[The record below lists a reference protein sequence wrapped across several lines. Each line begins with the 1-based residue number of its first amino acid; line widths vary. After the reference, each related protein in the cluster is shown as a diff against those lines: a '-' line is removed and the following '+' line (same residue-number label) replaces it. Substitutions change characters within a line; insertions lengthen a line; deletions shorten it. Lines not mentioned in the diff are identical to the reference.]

1 MRNSGGA
8 GSAAAVHQHVD
19 LLCRATLACVG
30 LAGNRD
36 KVAVALCRGQ
46 PDDMDRFN
54 IRLRPLQYLYRQSYN
69 LGFCIG
75 VRINTVCSFQTMSI
89 SLSRQAALTLT
100 QQLAERLAERIRT
113 RLLPAGARLPSVR
126 ECARQQ
132 GVSPYT
138 VVAAYDLLQA
148 QGLVEARPQRGFY
161 VRDIVQNP
169 LQAQD
174 GKAQSAIKTE
184 VREALLDLA
193 PGSRINASMLIRGMF
208 VESVAGKP
216 QPGAGV
222 LPAEW
227 LDAGFLAA
235 AMRKVTSG
243 PALRETL
250 VRYGDPMGDSSLREA
265 LARRMQRIGIAASPT
280 QIITTMGATQAL
292 DIVSRALLQPGDP
305 VMVEEPGWAVE
316 YARLAAMGMRVLP
329 VPRRPEGPDMAVM
342 QRYCETLAPKLYVS
356 VSVLHNPTGYTL
368 SAASAHDVLQ
378 MAQRYG
384 FYVVEDDTY
393 CHIAPDHAPRVT
405 VLDRLQRSIYVSGFA
420 KVLVPNWRLGYLA
433 APPELVERL
442 LDTKLLSTLSTPTPM
457 EQALALC
464 MEQGQLRRHAERL
477 RQHLAQARTRS
488 VALAQAAGC
497 RFVAEPAGMF
507 GWVDTGVDT
516 EVLTQRLLDE
526 GYMIAPGVMFHASR
540 GSSTCMRINFATT
553 QDAAFWRVFERV
565 VGRMRELG

>member
-1 MRNSGGA
+1 
-8 GSAAAVHQHVD
+8 
-19 LLCRATLACVG
+19 
-30 LAGNRD
+30 
-36 KVAVALCRGQ
+36 
-46 PDDMDRFN
+46 
-54 IRLRPLQYLYRQSYN
+54 
-69 LGFCIG
+69 
-75 VRINTVCSFQTMSI
+75 MSI

-169 LQAQD
+169 LQMPE
-174 GKAQSAIKTE
+174 GKAHIAINEGAVNTP
-184 VREALLDLA
+184 VGIP
-193 PGSRINASMLIRGMF
+193 PGTRINATMLIRGMF

-227 LDAGFLAA
+227 LDAGFLVA

-243 PALRETL
+243 QALRESL
-250 VRYGDPMGDSSLREA
+250 VRYGEPMGDSRLREA
-265 LARRMQRIGIAASPT
+265 LARRLQRIGIAAGPG
-280 QIITTMGATQAL
+280 QIITTLGATQAL

-329 VPRRPEGPDMAVM
+329 VPRGPEGPDMAVM
-342 QRYCETLAPKLYVS
+342 QRYCETMAPKLYVS
-356 VSVLHNPTGYTL
+356 VSVLHNPTGYSL
-368 SAASAHDVLQ
+368 SAASAHEVLQ
-378 MAQRYG
+378 MAQRHG
-384 FYVVEDDTY
+384 FYVVEDDSY
-393 CHIAPDHAPRVT
+393 CHIAPDHAPRVS
-405 VLDRLQRSIYVSGFA
+405 VLDRLQRSIYISGFA

-442 LDTKLLSTLSTPTPM
+442 LDTKLLSTLSTLSTPTPM

-516 EVLTQRLLDE
+516 EVLTQLLLDQ
-526 GYMIAPGVMFHASR
+526 GYMIAPGAMFHASR

-565 VGRMRELG
+565 VAQMRTQAQKL